1 MKKIGLFSQLDRA
14 TSPHIVSWAAALL
27 TMLILVGNAPAQE
40 KQESPTAATQTL
52 TEAQAI
58 EFYRQQVKPIIKQHC
73 FECHADDPED
83 LQGGFAI
90 TSHASI
96 VRGGDSGAAVDLQDV
111 PESILLKAI
120 NYDIWEMPPSGKM
133 SAQEIAVLTKWVK
146 LGLPFDPADER
157 DLTAA
162 GEHSSEPQVNEETKR
177 WWSFQPVA
185 RPELPEVQDQGWA
198 RSPIDRF
205 VLKRLAD
212 AGLEPAPQAS
222 RQILVRRAYYD
233 LLGLPPTPQQV
244 ESFVNDPDPQ
254 AFEKLVDQL
263 LESPHYGE
271 KWGRHWLDL
280 VRYAES
286 NSFERDG
293 TKPFVWRYR
302 DYVIRA
308 FNDDKPYDQFIME
321 QLAGDELDNITHDSV
336 IATGYYRL
344 GAWDDE
350 PADPLQARYDGLDDI
365 VGTTSKTFMGL
376 TVDCA
381 RCHDHKIDPIPQA
394 DYYRMTALFENI
406 RHYGVRSEESVY
418 QASVKTL
425 LGDPSPAEAKDYQI
439 KLNLLEAKIQQIV
452 DQAKPGFEPVDH
464 EDFQYEMNK
473 ARILKKRVGD
483 QITQQQFN
491 QFNRLVAQRKRLFES
506 PPGSI
511 KVLCVKEQ
519 GTESP
524 ESFIRLRGN
533 PHVTGD
539 EVEPGFI
546 SVLSPPEPEIEQ
558 PEHGDSL
565 GRRKALAQWLV
576 DPQHPLTARVMANR
590 IWQFHFGRGLV
601 RTTSDFGFQGTPP
614 THPQLLDWLAAEFV
628 SQGWSI
634 KQMHRLVM
642 NSATYQMS
650 SQFDE
655 SAYAQDPDNDLF
667 WRFNLRRLTAEEIR
681 DSILAVSGQLNL
693 DKQYG
698 PSVFPKMPQEVL
710 AGQSQPGKG
719 WGNSS
724 LEDQNRRSI
733 YVHVKRSLKLPILST
748 HDAADTDTTCPVRF
762 ITTQPTQALGMINSE
777 FTNDQARQFAADI
790 AQQKPDSVDR
800 QVALAL
806 QRVMQRKPTPA
817 EVERGVKLISQ
828 WQQQDGVNAEQ
839 ALEYFC
845 LLALNLNEFVYLD

>member
-1 MKKIGLFSQLDRA
+1 MNKIGLFSQLNRA
-14 TSPHIVSWAAALL
+14 TSPQIVSWVAALL
-27 TMLILVGNAPAQE
+27 TMLLFVGNAPAQE
-40 KQESPTAATQTL
+40 QQESPTPSTPTL

-58 EFYRQQVKPIIKQHC
+58 EFYRQQVKPIIKEHC

-133 SAQEIAVLTKWVK
+133 SAQEIDVLTKWVK

-157 DLTAA
+157 DLTAS
-162 GEHSSEPQVNEETKR
+162 GDHSSEPQVNEETKR

-185 RPELPEVQDQGWA
+185 RPELPEVDNQGWA
-198 RSPIDRF
+198 RSPIDQF
-205 VLKRLAD
+205 VLKRLNE
-212 AGLEPAPQAS
+212 AGLKPAPQAS
-222 RQILVRRAYYD
+222 KQTLVRRAYYD

-244 ESFVNDPDPQ
+244 EAFVNDQDPQ

-308 FNDDKPYDQFIME
+308 FNDDKPYNQFIME

-394 DYYRMTALFENI
+394 DYYRMTAMFENI
-406 RHYGVRSEESVY
+406 RHYGVRSEESVN

-425 LGDPSPAEAKDYQI
+425 LGDPSPAEVKDYQI

-464 EDFQYEMNK
+464 EDFQYEMNQ
-473 ARILKKRVGD
+473 ARILKKRIGD

-506 PPGSI
+506 PPGNI
-511 KVLCVKEQ
+511 KVLCVKER
-519 GTESP
+519 GAKPP
-524 ESFIRLRGN
+524 ESFVRLRGN

-565 GRRKALAQWLV
+565 GRRRALAQWLV
-576 DPQHPLTARVMANR
+576 DPQHPLTARVMTNR
-590 IWQFHFGRGLV
+590 IWQYHFGRGLV

-634 KQMHRLVM
+634 KQMHREMM

-693 DKQYG
+693 SKQYG
-698 PSVFPKMPQEVL
+698 PSVFPKMPPEVL

-719 WGNSS
+719 WGKSS
-724 LEDQNRRSI
+724 MEDQNRRSV

-762 ITTQPTQALGMINSE
+762 ITTQPTQSLGMINSE

-790 AQQKPDSVDR
+790 TQQKLDSVDQ

-806 QRVMQRKPTPA
+806 QRVMQRKPTSS
-817 EVERGVKLISQ
+817 EVERGVKLIDQ
-828 WQQQDGVNAEQ
+828 WQRQDGISAEQ